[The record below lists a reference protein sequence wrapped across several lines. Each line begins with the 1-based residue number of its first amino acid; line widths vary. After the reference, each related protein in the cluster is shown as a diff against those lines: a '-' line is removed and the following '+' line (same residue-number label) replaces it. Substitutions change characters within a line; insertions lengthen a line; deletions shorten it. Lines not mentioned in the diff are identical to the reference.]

1 MRTLIGLFFSCDWE
15 MNFVLFYQSFAL
27 VKTSVFMPKN
37 QVAEFRKS
45 SLFGRVDKQWLRK
58 LVPLLT
64 LIFLS
69 AALTL
74 LSPYFLMMDN
84 LFAIGLQMAV
94 VAIMAIGEMMVI
106 ISAGIDLS
114 VGSILALSGI
124 VATEAM
130 VHHIGVYPAILLGIL
145 VGGVGGWINGILIA
159 KGNIPPFIA
168 TLGTMGIARGLALI
182 ITGGIPVFGLP
193 KSFEFWGGGHV
204 LGVVPV
210 PLVVLTV
217 LAILGHIVLQYTRF
231 GRYTYAIG
239 GNMEAARLSG
249 IPVGRYLIAI
259 YTLAGF
265 LYGIAGI
272 ILASRLSTG
281 QPTAGTGYELDV
293 ITACVVGGASLS
305 GGEGKMLGAMIGALI
320 MGIIRNG
327 SNLLDISAF
336 WQQVIM
342 GSIIIAAVFADQY
355 RKRSI

>member
-1 MRTLIGLFFSCDWE
+1 
-15 MNFVLFYQSFAL
+15 
-27 VKTSVFMPKN
+27 MPHG
-37 QVAEFRKS
+37 E
-45 SLFGRVDKQWLRK
+45 WIRK
-58 LVPLLT
+58 LVPLFT
-64 LIFLS
+64 LVVLS
-69 AALTL
+69 AALTI
-74 LSPYFLMMDN
+74 LSPYFLTVDN

-130 VHHIGVYPAILLGIL
+130 IHHVGMVPAMLLGIL
-145 VGGVGGWINGILIA
+145 VGGIGGWLNGVLIA

-182 ITGGIPVFGLP
+182 FTGGIPVFGLP
-193 KSFEFWGGGHV
+193 KAFEFWGGGHI
-204 LGVVPV
+204 LHVVPV
-210 PLVVLTV
+210 PLVVLLV
-217 LAILGHIVLQYTRF
+217 LAVLGHILLQHTRF

-249 IPVGRYLIAI
+249 IPVARYLIGI

-265 LYGIAGI
+265 LYGVAGI

-342 GSIIIAAVFADQY
+342 GTIIIAAVFADQY
-355 RKRSI
+355 RRQKI

>member
-1 MRTLIGLFFSCDWE
+1 MT
-15 MNFVLFYQSFAL
+15 
-27 VKTSVFMPKN
+27 N
-37 QVAEFRKS
+37 QNSGEFQEPAPAFRLNKEW
-45 SLFGRVDKQWLRK
+45 VRK

-69 AALTL
+69 AALTI
-74 LSPYFLMMDN
+74 LSPYFLTVDN

-130 VHHIGVYPAILLGIL
+130 IHHVGVYPAIFLGIL
-145 VGGVGGWINGILIA
+145 VGGVGGWINGVLIA

-182 ITGGIPVFGLP
+182 FTGGIPVFGLP

-210 PLVVLTV
+210 PLIVLTI
-217 LAILGHIVLQYTRF
+217 LAILGHILLQHTRF

-249 IPVGRYLIAI
+249 IPVGRYLIGI

-265 LYGIAGI
+265 LYGVAGI

-305 GGEGKMLGAMIGALI
+305 GGEGKMVGAMIGALI

-355 RKRSI
+355 RRRKI